1 MRIKTCIAAV
11 LLAVLALIQTGC
23 SQDRREPTQGRL
35 TAATTEKSVTL
46 TWETVDGADRYRL
59 YRKGADEDDFRFIC
73 DVTEGNTYLDEYAQ
87 KDVVYSYKY
96 KAYEGAIEISYGI
109 CDGVILTASP
119 SITALRQTG
128 GASYEVEWDAADR
141 ECVVYG
147 ETSSGMV
154 EIGRSETGS
163 LGFDKPEGC
172 VAVAVSS
179 AGTDA
184 VLSESVALPAT
195 GSIIAATAL
204 DAMTN
209 AIEIETP
216 DGEWKYEFS
225 RSETEN
231 GEYVSVG
238 TGTGGIYYDVKG
250 SAGDTAH
257 WYRYR
262 CVGDVAVGAWC
273 TPVRLGTNGRDVFC
287 VPVMLYHDFL
297 PKDSPGV
304 QVDFEEDVITPE
316 EFENDLVWFR
326 DNGYTTI
333 TTAELA
339 GYLEGK
345 GEMPAKPVI
354 LTIDDGKYGVYKWAW
369 PLLKKYGMRG
379 SLAVI
384 GDKIDDATRAPEK
397 RKDDDEPYCT
407 WDEIKE
413 MHDSGAV
420 EIVSHTQNL
429 HVFLKDGRSGADL
442 APGETVENYMKIS
455 MSDAGEILGKIKE
468 VTGTD
473 AVSMAYPYSVRSAE
487 SDKAWL
493 ASGYKILLCGNKE
506 SVHPSKWNP
515 MIREAGLNEYSALLR
530 RIGRVGNTSIEEY
543 LSDYED
549 SLTGNS
555 KG

>member
-1 MRIKTCIAAV
+1 MKIRTRVAAV
-11 LLAVLALIQTGC
+11 VLALLALIQTGC
-23 SQDRREPTQGRL
+23 SQDKREPVQGAL
-35 TAATTEKSVTL
+35 TARATEKNVAL

-59 YRKGADEDDFRFIC
+59 YRKSVDDADYRFIC

-87 KDVVYSYKY
+87 KDVVYTYKY
-96 KAYEGAIEISYGI
+96 KAYEGASEIAYGV

-128 GASYEVEWDAADR
+128 KATYEAEWSAADR

-154 EIGRSETGS
+154 EIGRSESGS
-163 LGFDKPEGC
+163 LTFDKPEGC

-179 AGTDA
+179 SGEDA
-184 VLSESVALPAT
+184 VLSETVALPAT

-204 DAMTN
+204 DGRTN
-209 AIEIETP
+209 VIEIDEP
-216 DGEWKYEFS
+216 EGEWKYEFS

-231 GEYVSVG
+231 GEYVSAG
-238 TGTGGIYYDVKG
+238 TGTGGIYYDVKE
-250 SAGDTAH
+250 SASDTAH

-262 CVGDVAVGAWC
+262 CVGDIAVGAWC
-273 TPVRLGTNGRDVFC
+273 KPVRLGTNERDVFC
-287 VPVMLYHDFL
+287 VPVMMYHDFL
-297 PKDSPGV
+297 PADTTDV
-304 QVDFEEDVITPE
+304 DVDFEEDVITPE
-316 EFENDLVWFR
+316 EFESDLIWLR

-333 TTAELA
+333 TAADLA
-339 GYLEGK
+339 NYLEGE
-345 GEMPAKPVI
+345 GEMPEKPII
-354 LTIDDGKYGVYKWAW
+354 LTIDDGKYRVYKWAW
-369 PLLKKYGMRG
+369 PLLMKYGMKG

-397 RKDDDEPYCT
+397 RENDDKPFCT

-413 MHDSGAV
+413 MHDSGAM

-442 APGETVENYMKIS
+442 APGESLENYMKFS

-468 VTGTD
+468 VTGCD
-473 AVSMAYPYSVRSAE
+473 AVAMAYPYSVRSAQ

-493 ASGYKILLCGNKE
+493 ASGYKILYCGNKE
-506 SVHPSKWNP
+506 TVHPSKWNP

-530 RIGRVGNTSIEEY
+530 RIGRVGGTSIKKY

-549 SLTGNS
+549 IINGNS
-555 KG
+555 EG